1 MLSDEYFKKLEEA
14 NLTSDQI
21 DRFRGGVNR
30 KVAQQGENASKELLF
45 LADFLNSA
53 EADFGNMVMQG
64 LSFNFSDE
72 IASKFQR
79 KVPDNFYVAVRNNA
93 MDAYKADKP
102 IRATVGQ
109 VGGALI
115 PTAVEGFFTA
125 RKIRRDKQAGPPAG
139 VRTIKQ
145 AITDKAARFGKNPIV
160 RSGLYG
166 TVYSLGLDEGTAKE
180 RLLKSRPYVAGLQ
193 AMMLAVPGIITKR
206 VLNTLGDVLIKYPAA
221 DKGTEMAQ
229 DMVREAMISD
239 AGSVEEAL
247 KIAKEAM
254 SKGKD
259 LTLADTGNTQAAL
272 LELANVLPTKSSK
285 VIRDFLEARA
295 AGRFGRLNSDLVKAF
310 GVEASYFE
318 TLNNLIMARKED
330 ASDLYQD
337 AFQVKLVNDAGD
349 VVSTKPRLV
358 DLDTKYEVTDKA
370 TGKTQALSIND
381 LLNKPSMKRGVTKA
395 ATLALYDDVN
405 LPDLRISRTIDMTGF
420 GQDDPGFR
428 GEQATFLVFEGGDR
442 DGQTIEQIDLEFLH
456 YLKMALDEEIS
467 VNTKGGQSSYGK
479 TELKGMV
486 TVKNQLAAILDASSP
501 QYKQARNVFAGH
513 VALQNALDLGLE
525 IFDKGTYDMNPEAI
539 VAEFNN
545 SEQEAFRQGVFE
557 AILRKMETAGENTNI
572 AQKIIGNKRNRDLIR
587 LSFPAS
593 YPEEK
598 FNEFMENFTQEIEAR
613 AIEVRTLGNSA
624 TAQRQAMQER
634 YKDRSM
640 RAIQSQDMTATGI
653 VNRMLKKDFV
663 ELDEAQTDAVAEELT
678 KLLTETEYNR
688 LVQNLRQGFTFGEAI
703 GMVNP
708 LRLPGFIKV
717 IASVPGSP
725 YVIGD
730 LSAQVADA
738 LDADYEAF
746 GDEAIQR
753 AIDYFNEEMRRN
765 TSSIDNARR
774 TMPSSVAD
782 EVLPEDTVGLG
793 EQLDTMLAS
802 LEPTDIPLVPPVT
815 AVTPESILNETIL
828 PNPKDR
834 EIAERRMA
842 NVGIGTLT

>member
-21 DRFRGGVNR
+21 DRFRGSVNR

-64 LSFNFSDE
+64 ATFNFSDE

-102 IRATVGQ
+102 IRATIGQ
-109 VGGALI
+109 VGGALV

-125 RKIRRDKQAGPPAG
+125 RKIRGDKQVGPSAG

-145 AITDKAARFGKNPIV
+145 AITDKATRFGKNPIV

-193 AMMLAVPGIITKR
+193 AAALAVPGIIAKR
-206 VLNTLGDVLIKYPAA
+206 VLNTLGDFLIKYPAA
-221 DKGTEMAQ
+221 EKGTEMAQ
-229 DMVREAMISD
+229 DMLRDAMISD

-247 KIAKEAM
+247 TIAKETM

-259 LTLADTGNTQAAL
+259 LTLADTGNSQAAL

-381 LLNKPSMKRGVTKA
+381 LLNKPSMKRGVDKA
-395 ATLALYDDVN
+395 ATLALYDDKN
-405 LPDLRISRTIDMTGF
+405 LPDLRISRATDMTGF
-420 GQDDPGFR
+420 GQDDPGFK
-428 GEQATFLVFEGGDR
+428 GEMGTFLVIEGGDN
-442 DGQTIEQIDLEFLH
+442 DVQVIEQIDLEYLH

-467 VNTKGGQSSYGK
+467 ANTKGGQSSYGN
-479 TELKGMV
+479 TELRGMN

-513 VALQNALDLGLE
+513 VSLQNALDFGLE
-525 IFDKGTYDMNPEAI
+525 IFTKEKYDMNPEAI
-539 VAEFNN
+539 VAEFTN

-624 TAQRQAMQER
+624 TAQRQAMKER
-634 YKDRSM
+634 YQDKSM
-640 RAIQSQDMTATGI
+640 RAIQSQDMTPTGLI
-653 VNRMLKKDFV
+653 NRMLRKDFV

-708 LRLPGFIKV
+708 LRLPGFINI
-717 IASVPGSP
+717 IANTPGSP

-730 LSAQVADA
+730 VSAQVVDA
-738 LDADYEAF
+738 LGADYDAF

-753 AIDYFNEEMRRN
+753 AIDYFNEEMRKD

-774 TMPSSVAD
+774 IMPSSIAD

-802 LEPTDIPLVPPVT
+802 LEPADIPLVPPVT